1 MVPLCSRSGKQ
12 VTPVHK
18 KSLGNA
24 QVVTSCHEL
33 AGKVFVDGAFLTG
46 RDAIRA
52 PGKAQ
57 KMHIV
62 HCRPCCDRDYKLHN
76 TRTHEIQQVQVVYLS
91 SKVPPSMRNM

>member
-24 QVVTSCHEL
+24 QVVTSCHEV

-62 HCRPCCDRDYKLHN
+62 H
-76 TRTHEIQQVQVVYLS
+76 
-91 SKVPPSMRNM
+91 